1 MRFEDGLAPVPPST
15 PSHEPDD
22 PNARRLLDVR
32 IRPYRSLTAANFR
45 LLMIV
50 FSLVGIV
57 ASLPFI
63 VMGAWPVAGFM
74 GADVL
79 IFYLA
84 FKANFRAARA
94 YEDVVVTPIE
104 LLLAKVSSQGA
115 RREFRFHPAW
125 VRLDRTEHQEFG
137 IQHLSLRSRGRAVEI
152 AAFLGPD
159 DKAQFAS
166 GLTAALNEARRGP
179 RYS

>member
-1 MRFEDGLAPVPPST
+1 MGFEDGLAHVSPST
-15 PSHEPDD
+15 PANRSDD

-32 IRPYRSLTAANFR
+32 IRPHRSLSAANFR
-45 LLMIV
+45 LLMIMFAMIGV
-50 FSLVGIV
+50 V

-104 LLLAKVSSQGA
+104 LLLAKVNPHGA

-125 VRLDRTEHQEFG
+125 VRLDKAEHEEFG
-137 IQHLSLRSRGRAVEI
+137 SPHLSLRSRGRAVEV
-152 AAFLGPD
+152 AAFLGPA

>member
-1 MRFEDGLAPVPPST
+1 MHVEDGAGVGLPST
-15 PSHEPDD
+15 SVNCSGDPS
-22 PNARRLLDVR
+22 ARRLLDMR
-32 IRPYRSLTAANFR
+32 IRPHRSLTAANFR

-57 ASLPFI
+57 SSLPFI

-74 GADVL
+74 GVDVL

-94 YEDVVVTPIE
+94 YEDIVVTPLE
-104 LLLAKVSSQGA
+104 LRLAKVSAQGA

-125 VRLDRTEHQEFG
+125 VRLDKTEHEEFG
-137 IQHLSLRSRGRAVEI
+137 IQHLALRSRGRVVEV
-152 AAFLGPD
+152 AAFLGPE

-166 GLTAALNEARRGP
+166 GLTSALNEARRGP
-179 RYS
+179 QFS

>member
-1 MRFEDGLAPVPPST
+1 MRCEDGRAHVSPST
-15 PSHEPDD
+15 PANQPDD
-22 PNARRLLDVR
+22 SNARRLLDVR
-32 IRPYRSLTAANFR
+32 IRPHRSLSAANFR
-45 LLMIV
+45 LLMIM
-50 FSLVGIV
+50 FSLIGIIG
-57 ASLPFI
+57 SIPFI

-94 YEDVVVTPIE
+94 YEDVIVTSFE
-104 LLLAKVSSQGA
+104 LFLAKVSSHGA

-125 VRLDRTEHQEFG
+125 VRLDKTEHEEFG
-137 IQHLSLRSRGRAVEI
+137 IQQLSLCSRGRAVEV
-152 AAFLGPD
+152 AAFLGPV